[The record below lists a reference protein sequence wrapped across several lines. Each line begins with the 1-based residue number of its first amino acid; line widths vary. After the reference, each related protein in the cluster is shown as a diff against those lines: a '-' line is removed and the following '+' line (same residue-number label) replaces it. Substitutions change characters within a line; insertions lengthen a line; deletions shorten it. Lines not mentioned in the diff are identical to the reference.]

1 MHVYALFMPCWSLL
15 PNRTLNIHEHTI
27 CNSRHPDAALCA
39 RQEHLSKKCSVCVT
53 TSLLQL
59 RRCLV
64 LIFVFQRCLFSI
76 VPYCSHFSFRQMW
89 KPWLALQVQCW
100 CGHSGRY
107 PKRCHRRAPGATF
120 NRKLMVSPSWEL
132 GDLHRFTI
140 FAHMIWRSILEGK
153 PGNHPDGWV
162 GVERDQKRSVR
173 LWWCQCHAEFPAQT
187 FRCKLKD
194 KNDMELPSESE
205 EEELGQAEATNS
217 VARIWL
223 QKLRINSD
231 GNRVRSVTYR
241 PATRHISSWQ
251 VPNGTSEPGTVLKGR
266 DTQRYSEYSYYCDC
280 CRLALV
286 YMHLKRHL
294 CRHTYAHFVDTF
306 VDRPI
311 HLVQK
316 TTCVSLDRKPQAFF
330 NGHIWDM

>member
-1 MHVYALFMPCWSLL
+1 MFMPCL
-15 PNRTLNIHEHTI
+15 
-27 CNSRHPDAALCA
+27 
-39 RQEHLSKKCSVCVT
+39 
-53 TSLLQL
+53 
-59 RRCLV
+59 CLV
-64 LIFVFQRCLFSI
+64 DPCCRIELWTSMNIPFAIRGIPMQHFALDRNTSPRSAPFVLLHHCCSWGVVWSWFSFFKGVYSALFHI
-76 VPYCSHFSFRQMW
+76 VPIFRFG
-89 KPWLALQVQCW
+89 KCESRGLLCRYSVDVATLEDIPKDVIGELQERL
-100 CGHSGRY
+100 S
-107 PKRCHRRAPGATF
+107 TE
-120 NRKLMVSPSWEL
+120 SWWFPQVENWEIYI
-132 GDLHRFTI
+132 DLPYL
-140 FAHMIWRSILEGK
+140 HMIWRSILEGK